1 MAGRSPAGLWWHL
14 HPLTFLGAEP
24 QALPE
29 GSPVVHRLPRLERW
43 LDHVVALGCDG
54 LLLGPVFASS
64 SHGYD
69 TVTYDLIDPR
79 LGDADDLAHLV
90 AAARER
96 GVAVA
101 LDGVFNHVGRD
112 FWAFRR
118 VLAEGPTS
126 PYASWFRL
134 TWPADGWQGPGSEPA
149 YETFEGHGALVALDH
164 REPAVRE
171 AVSGVLERWAEV
183 GVTAWRL
190 DAAYAV
196 APGFLRAVTDAARAA
211 RPESLV
217 PRRGHPRRLRRGRRR
232 RGAGRRHPVPGCG
245 RRRGAASSTATSG
258 RLAHALGRHGG
269 LTGDAEPQTF
279 LGNHDVTRIASQV
292 PDEALLPH
300 AEVVLMTV
308 AGVPSVYAGDEHG
321 LHAVKEERA
330 GGDDAIRPA
339 FPEDPLAL
347 VPEVPGT
354 FGRYRDLAQLRRA
367 HPWLRTCTTEAGALA
382 NEHLVYT
389 SRAAADGPGRLVV
402 ALSLHA
408 DPVDL
413 EVPEGGWQVA
423 LGEAEVSPGR
433 VRLPA
438 RGWAVLTEV

>member
-211 RPESLV
+211 RPESWFLGEVIHGDYAAVAAAAGLDAVTQYQLWKATWSSLV
-217 PRRGHPRRLRRGRRR
+217 DRNLWE
-232 RGAGRRHPVPGCG
+232 
-245 RRRGAASSTATSG
+245 
-258 RLAHALGRHGG
+258 LAHALGRHGG

-354 FGRYRDLAQLRRA
+354 FGRYRDLAQARRA